1 MSLYTKE
8 QIKLIFGA
16 WHVTEP
22 LPTAKQVVYINFP
35 GRPLNLGTVTLTK
48 HKATY
53 GGRLYK
59 IDLQHV
65 EPGQLPQPP
74 KEHALCIALN

>member
-8 QIKLIFGA
+8 QTKQILGA
-16 WHVTEP
+16 WGVTEP
-22 LPTAKQVVYINFP
+22 LPTSKQVIYINFP
-35 GRPLNLGTVTLTK
+35 GKPLNLGTVTLTK

-53 GGRLYK
+53 GGWLYRV
-59 IDLQHV
+59 DLQHV

-74 KEHALCIALN
+74 KE